1 MATVMVE
8 LTDETHHGLKAQA
21 DRRGISVDQLIR
33 EMSEA
38 AVASFEAEMKF
49 REMAARGDRKRGLEI
64 LDKLDRLEAEQK

>member
-1 MATVMVE
+1 MVE
-8 LTDETHHGLKAQA
+8 LAEETHRGLKAAA
-21 DRRGISVDQLIR
+21 DRRGMSIDQLIR

-64 LDKLDRLEAEQK
+64 LDKLDRMDAERK